1 MSQASIKK
9 VNGRWA
15 VGTSVASLPL
25 HPTIKPPPATSHSLP
40 PAILPSCS
48 LQSTA
53 TNVKNLC
60 CLLFIWG
67 LHRYF

>member
-40 PAILPSCS
+40 LTILPSFS

-53 TNVKNLC
+53 TK
-60 CLLFIWG
+60 
-67 LHRYF
+67 